1 MKNRQRKLNTKG
13 TAHALDV
20 PGMAR
25 ELHIQLERYI
35 EAQYPIRHASIVSER
50 HALLETTKVISQ
62 EPFIESTPGYATGP
76 RYSSLALTSS
86 ISGALEELASW
97 EQPIIPSHLYKHQA
111 EALEAFLGHDRDLIV
126 VTGTGSGKTETFL
139 LPILVRCIE
148 EAQNRARSFQMPGMR
163 SLLLYPMN
171 ALVNDQLTR
180 LRRLFGNAQLV
191 SWFRQHYRAERPVRF
206 GMYTSRTPY
215 PGIMSV

>member
-1 MKNRQRKLNTKG
+1 MRSAIISVSILCNRFWYN
-13 TAHALDV
+13 DN
-20 PGMAR
+20 
-25 ELHIQLERYI
+25 
-35 EAQYPIRHASIVSER
+35 VS
-50 HALLETTKVISQ
+50 
-62 EPFIESTPGYATGP
+62 P
-76 RYSSLALTSS
+76 
-86 ISGALEELASW
+86 
-97 EQPIIPSHLYKHQA
+97 
-111 EALEAFLGHDRDLIV
+111 
-126 VTGTGSGKTETFL
+126 ETFL

-148 EAQNRARSFQMPGMR
+148 EAQNRARSFQMLGMR

-215 PGIMSV
+215 PGIMSVEKNRQQLLPLLEHYLQLEAEQSEQTRELTKRGRWPALDLMALRMAALAGKTIVGENDYELYTRHQMQQWCPVRHGIMLHWHAR